1 MQPPRRPRLTEMTPA
16 ELLERADELRLMA
29 ERASTPD
36 IRAALERLSRRFEQL
51 ARQRERDDY

>member
-1 MQPPRRPRLTEMTPA
+1 MTPA